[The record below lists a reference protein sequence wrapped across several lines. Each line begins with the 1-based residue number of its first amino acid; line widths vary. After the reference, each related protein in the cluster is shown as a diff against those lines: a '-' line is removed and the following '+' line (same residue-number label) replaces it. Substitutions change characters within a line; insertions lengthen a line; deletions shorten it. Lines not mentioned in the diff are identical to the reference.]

1 MKRATAL
8 SLLLACI
15 VLLVGC
21 GKRSMNDIIAH
32 EPSVTGFVEAVHADY
47 VHLRLVSPDYPD
59 GAVCQVSLDVENKD
73 SVTHFSVGNEIVV
86 YFDGQ
91 IAESD
96 PLQIRTVYAIT
107 LKTPA
112 NRASNDTP

>member
-47 VHLRLVSPDYPD
+47 VHLRLVSPNYPN

-73 SVTHFSVGNEIVV
+73 GVTHFSVGDEIVV
-86 YFDGQ
+86 YFDSQ

-112 NRASNDTP
+112 SRASNDTP